1 MRNRSTPIFV
11 SLTFRFI
18 VAAAATLIVLV
29 LLSPAAMAAPAAQDA
44 PGESN
49 LGYLLAGTLLTWAGF
64 FAYAVYLW
72 RKNRDLRR
80 EVDDLRR
87 TLGERE

>member
-1 MRNRSTPIFV
+1 MRNRIVTATVF
-11 SLTFRFI
+11 SL
-18 VAAAATLIVLV
+18 VV
-29 LLSPAAMAAPAAQDA
+29 LLLTAPAALAAPATQDA

-80 EVDDLRR
+80 EVEELRR
-87 TLGERE
+87 LLGDGE